1 MKYKIL
7 GNTGLKVSN
16 LCLGTMNYGGKGFF
30 GYMENL
36 DQNAVDE
43 QIKTVTD
50 AGVNFIHT
58 TIIYSKGLSEVMIEK
73 FIIDCKNLLNENRK
87 LYLSFVEGEKDKS
100 GYQKGSTGNRTCF
113 YYPNLENLTN
123 QLKLN
128 NFEKQDLIRKT

>member
-87 LYLSFVEGEKDKS
+87 LYLSFVEGDPESS
-100 GYQKGSTGNRTCF
+100 GFKTASTGDRTF
-113 YYPNLENLTN
+113 FN
-123 QLKLN
+123 
-128 NFEKQDLIRKT
+128 